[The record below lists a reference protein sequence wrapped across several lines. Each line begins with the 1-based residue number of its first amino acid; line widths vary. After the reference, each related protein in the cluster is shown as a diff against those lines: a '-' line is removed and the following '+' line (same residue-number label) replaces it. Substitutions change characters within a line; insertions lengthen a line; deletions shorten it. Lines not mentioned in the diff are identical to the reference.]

1 MEKVYVQKSRTVAFD
16 VDAMYCFTPRCP
28 DELAVEGGED
38 IVDELNAGAKKAIK
52 RVASK
57 DAHPANA
64 YWKTEELKELAQ
76 PLEGRF
82 ANFPNIDLKWFMH
95 GVPGTFGFELI
106 AGLPK
111 PEEYDFLIY
120 KGVERDMHPYGA
132 CYHDLGDKIS
142 TGVIEWMQVQGMDTV
157 IVGGL
162 ATDFCVK
169 LTVLQLLRAGFRVIL
184 NLGACRGIA
193 PDSTEKAINEMQ
205 DAGAVIVESATQ
217 IIAQ

>member
-1 MEKVYVQKSRTVAFD
+1 MNKIYVRKVVTVAFD

-38 IVDELNAGAKKAIK
+38 IVDELNEGAKKATK

-76 PLEGRF
+76 PVEGRF
-82 ANFPNIDLKWFMH
+82 ADLSNIDLKWFMH

-169 LTVLQLLRAGFRVIL
+169 LTVLQLLRAEFKVIL
-184 NLGACRGIA
+184 NLGACRGI
-193 PDSTEKAINEMQ
+193 DQGSTEEAIDEMQ
-205 DAGAVIVESATQ
+205 RAGAVIVQSAQQ